1 MKYKV
6 RIKNTPMQKAREGM
20 QVDYGLD
27 NPVTAMGGGDARS
40 SKSNYTT
47 TRSITGV
54 PRNEA
59 NLEAEGGET
68 VYGDLNGDG
77 MPEQNTIKGPRHSE
91 GGVPLNLPEGT
102 FIFSDTKSMRIKDCE
117 ILQMFNK
124 PCGKKSYTPATLAK
138 VFDLNAYREILQDPD
153 SDKLDVRTAERML
166 KNYTIKL
173 GALAL
178 AQESLKGFPQ
188 GIPAVAEPYIQA
200 AGINPDEVMPPK
212 EMVQLKDTLEKEVA
226 QQQQPQANPEMMAR
240 AQEMNQGNPI
250 AAPTSPQQQG
260 QQMMPPQMQQPQ
272 EMLGQPMPGMM
283 PPQEQ
288 MMAMGGAPMM
298 DTNPPSNQYKLYN
311 SEGKITGS
319 VPSGQNYLDAHP
331 NYRVGKSGTVYTD
344 TGDIAGK
351 GFGEFYKA
359 PDHIPFS
366 KMGSRTLRPD
376 EMRYGGLHRF
386 IDGGEPCPEGFRKN
400 ALGECV
406 DNRGDNYTPP
416 SVPEYPDFS
425 NWDNMSPM
433 EQRAIQLQME
443 SLPESFDPMD
453 IEMYGIKE
461 AKPGDVPNIG
471 GGQRMVPMADD
482 NGYMQFPQRPYDES
496 TQRSVDRHEEQL
508 WQSFV
513 KDNRVFKDVFLEKE
527 NFDRPISRPTM
538 AYGGAKQKVRIT
550 EMPLRKAKEG
560 EIVVKKSE
568 FTNNGVF
575 DEYAYEQAIFEAVNR
590 GDTVINESGQL
601 LDVKNQEVVELA
613 WDDKYDTDGAYSSI
627 YGTEDSNN
635 PGTFTMSDDQKLIA
649 ANMYLTEK
657 YFNEPKTKAFL
668 AKKMREAAVDPQA
681 YMNKDGEATGKTVN
695 DIIAEAQA
703 LNPLDDDGN
712 PITYSSI
719 DDISDDVLINSLI
732 SQNKQASKIKARGIN
747 PKAFHDSA
755 KKYKSDSDIISS
767 GIVNPVTGEK
777 VTDAA
782 GVAALKSA
790 YEDLGVSNGNLNAA
804 FGDPDSKGMEQL
816 AYLGFMKANADLRG
830 GNLTGDDLFAARYLD
845 PQELGEGD
853 ESLIYGSKTTT
864 PIDFFEGNTDLGQTA
879 SAKFTKFNFIDKP
892 VPDQTIEPCICID
905 PDTGDEIETDRDENN
920 DCICEQDR
928 IITKNPPKADWWLQ
942 DTINTFGALGDASMI
957 QKQQPWDTTVDL
969 KAPISRYDDPTKE
982 LDSNLGLYRQTAD
995 TLAQFTGPQ
1004 GLTSRMSQA
1013 RGQAAKSAADITKRY
1028 NTRNLALANAQEVRS
1043 ADVANKEALM
1053 NREVNKGLYDATML
1067 ADERFNQEKMAARV
1081 NRRGLYTT
1089 ALTNRAKTQA
1099 LNSMYPDY
1107 AVDPASGG
1115 FMMHTPNPRNPSATK
1130 SKDISALI
1138 QKYKDLGM
1146 DDKNAI
1152 AAAKAE
1158 AGFSGNSSNNSA
1170 TGANVLGMH
1179 TGYRSNQSFQR
1190 SGGEMPYYIYGGNV
1204 YPF

>member
-27 NPVTAMGGGDARS
+27 NPVTAMGGGDGRS
-40 SKSNYTT
+40 SKSNYATT
-47 TRSITGV
+47 KSITGV
-54 PRNEA
+54 PRDEA

-102 FIFSDTKSMRIKDCE
+102 FIFSDTKSMKIKDCE

-138 VFDLNAYREILQDPD
+138 VFDLNAYREILQDPE

-212 EMVQLKDTLEKEVA
+212 EMMQLKGTLEKEVQ

-311 SEGKITGS
+311 KEGKITGT
-319 VPSGQNYLDAHP
+319 VPSGQEYLDTHP
-331 NYRVGKSGTVYTD
+331 NYRVGKSGTLYTD
-344 TGDIAGK
+344 TGDLAGK

-366 KMGSRTLRPD
+366 KMGDRTLRPD

-386 IDGGEPCPEGFRKN
+386 IDGGESCPEGFRKN

-406 DNRGDNYTPP
+406 DNTGDNYMPP

-433 EQRAIQLQME
+433 DQRAIQLQME

-471 GGQRMVPMADD
+471 GGQRMVPMSQTDGD
-482 NGYMQFPQRPYDES
+482 FLQYEQPFDEY
-496 TQRSVDRHEEQL
+496 TAKAIDKHKKDARQGFL
-508 WQSFV
+508 
-513 KDNRVFKDVFLEKE
+513 KDNRVFKDIFLEKE

-550 EMPLRKAKEG
+550 EMPLRKAKDG
-560 EIVVKKSE
+560 EIVIKKSE

-575 DEYAYEQAIFEAVNR
+575 DEYAYEQAIFDAVNR
-590 GDTVINESGQL
+590 GDIITNENGQI
-601 LDVKNQEVVELA
+601 LDVENQQVVELE
-613 WDDKYDTDGAYSSI
+613 WDDKYDKNGAYSSI
-627 YGTEDSNN
+627 YGTEDPNN
-635 PGTFTMSDDQKLIA
+635 AGTFTMSDDQKLIA
-649 ANMYLTEK
+649 AQAYLTEK

-668 AKKMREAAVDPQA
+668 AREIREAAADSNN
-681 YMNKDGEATGKTVN
+681 YKRKNLS
-695 DIIAEAQA
+695 DILDEYNTANGTNITDIANIPDDALVQGLIDQNTQA
-703 LNPLDDDGN
+703 L
-712 PITYSSI
+712 
-719 DDISDDVLINSLI
+719 
-732 SQNKQASKIKARGIN
+732 KIKAKGID
-747 PKAFHDSA
+747 PRAFINSA
-755 KKYKSDSDIISS
+755 KGFKSDGDIISA

-790 YEDLGVSNGNLNAA
+790 YTDLGITDGNLNAA
-804 FGDPDSKGMEQL
+804 FGDPDKRGMEQL
-816 AYLGFMKANADLRG
+816 AYLGFMKANADLRD
-830 GNLTGDDLFAARYLD
+830 GNLAGDDLFAARYLN

-853 ESLIYGSKTTT
+853 EAFIYGSKTTT

-879 SAKFTKFNFIDKP
+879 SAKFTKFMFGDKP
-892 VPDQTIEPCICID
+892 VDDETKQPCVCID
-905 PDTGDEIETDRDENN
+905 PDTGAEVETDRDENG

-928 IITKNPPKADWWLQ
+928 IITKSAPKADWWLQ

-1053 NREVNKGLYDATML
+1053 NRQVNKGLYDATML
-1067 ADERFNQEKMAARV
+1067 ADENFNKEKMAARV
-1081 NRRGLYTT
+1081 NRRGLYNQ
-1089 ALTNRAKTQA
+1089 AITNRAKTQA
-1099 LNSMYPDY
+1099 LNQMYPDY

-1115 FMMHTPNPRNPSATK
+1115 FMLHTPNPRNASATK

-1138 QKYKDLGM
+1138 QKYKDMGM

-1158 AGFSGNSSNNSA
+1158 AGFSGNSGTNSA
-1170 TGANVLGMH
+1170 TGANILGMH
-1179 TGYRSNQSFQR
+1179 TGYRSNQSFGR
-1190 SGGEMPYYIYGGNV
+1190 SGGEMPYYVYGGNV

>member
-27 NPVTAMGGGDARS
+27 NPVTAMGGGDTRS
-40 SKSNYTT
+40 AKSDYTT
-47 TRSITGV
+47 TRSIIGV
-54 PRNEA
+54 PRDEA

-138 VFDLNAYREILQDPD
+138 VFDLNAYREILQDPE

-212 EMVQLKDTLEKEVA
+212 EMTQLKDTLEKEIA

-298 DTNPPSNQYKLYN
+298 DENPPSNQYKLYN
-311 SEGKITGS
+311 KQGVVTGT
-319 VPSGQNYLDAHP
+319 VPSGQDYLDAHP
-331 NYRVGKSGTVYTD
+331 NYRVGKSGTLYTD
-344 TGDIAGK
+344 TGDLAGK

-376 EMRYGGLHRF
+376 EMRYGGLHKF
-386 IDGGEPCPEGFRKN
+386 IDGGEPCPEGFRKD
-400 ALGECV
+400 ALGNCV
-406 DNRGDNYTPP
+406 DNTGDNYTPP

-425 NWDNMSPM
+425 NWDNMGPM
-433 EQRAIQLQME
+433 EQRIIQLQME

-471 GGQRMVPMADD
+471 GGQRMVPMTEFE
-482 NGYMQFPQRPYDES
+482 YPQRPYDES
-496 TQRSVDRHEEQL
+496 TQRAIDYHDEVSRQG
-508 WQSFV
+508 FT
-513 KDNRVFKDVFLEKE
+513 KDNRVFKDIFLEKE
-527 NFDRPISRPTM
+527 TFDKPISRPTM

-550 EMPLRKAKEG
+550 ETPLRKAKEG
-560 EIVVKKSE
+560 EIVIKKSE

-590 GDTVINESGQL
+590 GDVVTNESGQV
-601 LDVKNQEVVELA
+601 LDVKNQEVVELS
-613 WDDKYDTDGAYSSI
+613 WDDKYDPNGAYSSI
-627 YGTEDSNN
+627 YGTEDPNN
-635 PGTFTMSDDQKLIA
+635 PGTFTMSDEQKMIA
-649 ANMYLTEK
+649 AQAYLTEK

-668 AKKMREAAVDPQA
+668 AREIREAASDSNNYSGKSVSNILDEYNTANGTTVTDIADIPDDALVQALIDQNTQALKIKAKGIDPRA
-681 YMNKDGEATGKTVN
+681 FINSATGFKSDN
-695 DIIAEAQA
+695 DIISA
-703 LNPLDDDGN
+703 
-712 PITYSSI
+712 
-719 DDISDDVLINSLI
+719 
-732 SQNKQASKIKARGIN
+732 GI
-747 PKAFHDSA
+747 
-755 KKYKSDSDIISS
+755 I
-767 GIVNPVTGEK
+767 NPVTGEK

-790 YEDLGVSNGNLNAA
+790 YTDLGVTNGNLNAA
-804 FGDPDSKGMEQL
+804 YGDPDKRGMEQL
-816 AYLGFMKANADLRG
+816 AYLGFMKANADLRDG
-830 GNLTGDDLFAARYLD
+830 TLTGDDLFAARYLD

-853 ESLIYGSKTTT
+853 EALIYGSKTTT

-879 SAKFTKFNFIDKP
+879 AAKFTKFNFIDKP
-892 VPDQTIEPCICID
+892 KPDQTKQPCLCPD
-905 PDTGDEIETDRDENN
+905 PDNEGEFLETERDENG
-920 DCICEQDR
+920 DCICNQDR
-928 IITKNPPKADWWLQ
+928 IVTKNPPRAEWWLQ

-1043 ADVANKEALM
+1043 ADTANKEALM

-1067 ADERFNQEKMAARV
+1067 ADERFNKEKMAARV
-1081 NRRGLYTT
+1081 NRRGLYNQ
-1089 ALTNRAKTQA
+1089 AITNRAKTQA

-1115 FMMHTPNPRNPSATK
+1115 FMMHTPNQRNPSATSSNLAK
-1130 SKDISALI
+1130 RKALMDQYIS
-1138 QKYKDLGM
+1138 QGM
-1146 DDKNAI
+1146 DGRDAAAAVNAI
-1152 AAAKAE
+1152 Y
-1158 AGFSGNSSNNSA
+1158 GSPSSGSTSSSA
-1170 TGANVLGMH
+1170 PNAIMAQYENIG
-1179 TGYRSNQSFQR
+1179 RSNQSYR
-1190 SGGEMPYYIYGGNV
+1190 KTGGEMPYYIYGGNV